1 MTSYLETLLD
11 SLNAEQQQAV
21 LHTEGPLLILAGAGT
36 GKTKVLTTRL
46 AHLLLTGKAE
56 AHQILAVTFTNKAS
70 KEMLERV
77 QKLIGPHTEQLWLG
91 TFHSLATRILRR
103 HAHLVGLQS
112 NFTIL
117 DSDDQLRLLKKV
129 MAQEQID
136 EKRYP
141 PKLVIGYIDRFKDK
155 GYQPSTIPSQDLH
168 NIEGGLIIKHLYECY
183 QQRLLELNAVD
194 FGNLLLHT
202 LHLFQNNE
210 QVLAIYQN
218 LFRYI
223 LVDEYQDTNIVQYL
237 WLRLLA
243 QKNHNICCVGDDD
256 QSIYAWRGA
265 EIGNILK
272 FDKDFPQAQVIRLE
286 QNYRST
292 QNILDTA
299 SALIHHNK
307 DRLGKKLWTTGNKG
321 DKISIYGA
329 YDGDEEARWVVNK
342 IQTLYTNHH
351 NLSHIA
357 ILVRAGFQSREFE
370 EQLLNRGIP
379 YRVIGGLR
387 FYERQEI
394 RDALAY
400 LRLIEQPSD
409 SLAFERIVNLPK
421 RGLGPSALQIIHTL
435 ARDQHLSLYYASEQV
450 LKFNLFKPQAHK
462 SLLNFM
468 QTLERLKSYVTH
480 LTPSNLAQKV
490 LDETGYIAMWQQDKS
505 PEAAG
510 RLDNLKELIS
520 AIAEFNTLQDFLE
533 HVSLVIDKT
542 ADHHQDSVTLM
553 TLHGA
558 KGLEFETVF
567 LPGWEEGVFPHARAL
582 AEKSFGLEEERR
594 LAYVGLTRAKKQA
607 FISFAANRRIYNQW
621 QNSMPSRFLKELPEE
636 SVEWLRSGLFQR
648 APHPKHHVQTTRSHE
663 TKIIPTFPA
672 GTRVQHQFFGEG
684 IVEATEGNFLVVDFD
699 DAGHKKIMARF
710 LEKVS

>member
-1 MTSYLETLLD
+1 
-11 SLNAEQQQAV
+11 
-21 LHTEGPLLILAGAGT
+21 
-36 GKTKVLTTRL
+36 
-46 AHLLLTGKAE
+46 
-56 AHQILAVTFTNKAS
+56 
-70 KEMLERV
+70 
-77 QKLIGPHTEQLWLG
+77 
-91 TFHSLATRILRR
+91 
-103 HAHLVGLQS
+103 
-112 NFTIL
+112 
-117 DSDDQLRLLKKV
+117 
-129 MAQEQID
+129 
-136 EKRYP
+136 
-141 PKLVIGYIDRFKDK
+141 
-155 GYQPSTIPSQDLH
+155 
-168 NIEGGLIIKHLYECY
+168 
-183 QQRLLELNAVD
+183 
-194 FGNLLLHT
+194 
-202 LHLFQNNE
+202 LFQNNE